1 MPQIMESGAHEMNE
15 REFFDLCL
23 ERYRYEQ
30 NQADAIYQR
39 VGLLLT
45 SLPIL
50 GAVAYNLGRPD
61 LIRETFARVDI
72 FLYMVATGFAFV
84 CLGTSMVFLIRCVYP
99 RHYESLPPML
109 HWDGWRKDYRKQWKN
124 EKPDEDVI
132 GSQFI
137 ALMKEKVVAAEKDY
151 SKVNEI
157 RRKWFQR
164 AIFWAGLG
172 AGAIALQAFFSLILY
187 WEGKW
192 K

>member
-1 MPQIMESGAHEMNE
+1 
-15 REFFDLCL
+15 
-23 ERYRYEQ
+23 
-30 NQADAIYQR
+30 
-39 VGLLLT
+39 
-45 SLPIL
+45 
-50 GAVAYNLGRPD
+50 
-61 LIRETFARVDI
+61 
-72 FLYMVATGFAFV
+72 
-84 CLGTSMVFLIRCVYP
+84 
-99 RHYESLPPML
+99 ML